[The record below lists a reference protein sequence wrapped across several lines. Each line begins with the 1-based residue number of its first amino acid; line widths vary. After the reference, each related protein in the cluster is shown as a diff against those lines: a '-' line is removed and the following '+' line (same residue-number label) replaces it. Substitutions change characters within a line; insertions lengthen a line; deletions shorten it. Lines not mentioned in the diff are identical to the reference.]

1 MPSTDRKQYTVL
13 VVDDAE
19 AHRYAIA
26 RGLRAEGFETLEA
39 GTGKQALELAPQV
52 AAVVLDVNL
61 PDIDGMEVC
70 RQLRGAPATAKLPV
84 VHVSAVFIT
93 GYHRAKGEHAGAD
106 EYMVTPVDSKVL
118 ASRLDT
124 LIAARRT
131 A

>member
-1 MPSTDRKQYTVL
+1 MPSDRKQYTIL

-19 AHRYAIA
+19 SQRYAIA

-39 GTGKQALELAPQV
+39 ATGARALELAPDA

-61 PDIDGMEVC
+61 PDIGGMDVC
-70 RQLRGAPATAKLPV
+70 RQLRGAPATATMPV

-106 EYMVTPVDSKVL
+106 EYMVAPVDTRAL
-118 ASRLDT
+118 AERLDA
-124 LIAARRT
+124 LIAARRR
-131 A
+131 